1 MEIEIV
7 CVYQRTQFELRLV
20 ERSHSVAQSFHWR
33 DTL

>member
-7 CVYQRTQFELRLV
+7 CVYQRAQLEERLV
-20 ERSHSVAQSFHWR
+20 ERSHSVAQSFHRR